1 MAIARVRSQKGG
13 ARRTT
18 GLPFAA
24 PLQRRAFMAKISNG
38 RDIVVVAA
46 SLGGLQVLKK
56 IVGVLPADLPASVFI
71 VMHVGTWPSQL
82 PHLLASDSRLPVVHA
97 SDGEAIEK
105 GTIYVAPPD
114 RHMLLRDDTV
124 VLSTGPKEN
133 FARPAADPLFRSAA
147 VNYGARAIGVV
158 LTGKL
163 DDGAAGLK
171 AIHACGGFTI
181 VQDPSTCAAPDMP
194 DAALK
199 AVPPDVVAPIDD
211 IGPAIVRA
219 LTDRTPRRI
228 DMDESERAALELKI
242 AATGYSS
249 PAEMERIG
257 HRTSLTCPECG
268 GVIWRIGEGYPLRY
282 RCHTGH
288 AFSAMS
294 LESRQRS
301 GAEDALW
308 SAVRRLE
315 EELLLVRDRLSL
327 AEATHSDDAE
337 ALRDEIAPLEAA
349 VEAVRRLALE
359 SAKSTSSQKVG

>member
-1 MAIARVRSQKGG
+1 
-13 ARRTT
+13 
-18 GLPFAA
+18 
-24 PLQRRAFMAKISNG
+24 MAKISNG

-242 AATGYSS
+242 AVTGYSS

-268 GVIWRIGEGYPLRY
+268 GVI
-282 RCHTGH
+282 
-288 AFSAMS
+288 
-294 LESRQRS
+294 
-301 GAEDALW
+301 
-308 SAVRRLE
+308 
-315 EELLLVRDRLSL
+315 
-327 AEATHSDDAE
+327 
-337 ALRDEIAPLEAA
+337 
-349 VEAVRRLALE
+349 
-359 SAKSTSSQKVG
+359 